1 MVYIGKNTIPI
12 LLLHIIIFKLIGFVQ
27 IYYFGYFPTNKLI
40 GWSIFFYN
48 KNWQYFSVI
57 FSIVISLIFD
67 KISSDMV
74 AAMKAKDKVRLMALR
89 TVKKYFIEAK
99 TAPGASDEL
108 SDDEAIKI
116 LAKLAKQGRD
126 TADIYV
132 GQSRQDLAD
141 EELAQVAVI
150 EEYLPRQLSIDELR
164 AELQTII
171 AQVGASGPKDMG
183 KVMGQAT
190 KALVGRAEG
199 KVISAMVRDLL
210 T

>member
-1 MVYIGKNTIPI
+1 M
-12 LLLHIIIFKLIGFVQ
+12 
-27 IYYFGYFPTNKLI
+27 
-40 GWSIFFYN
+40 
-48 KNWQYFSVI
+48 
-57 FSIVISLIFD
+57 
-67 KISSDMV
+67 
-74 AAMKAKDKVRLMALR
+74 
-89 TVKKYFIEAK
+89 
-99 TAPGASDEL
+99 
-108 SDDEAIKI
+108 
-116 LAKLAKQGRD
+116 AKQGRD